1 MTAPPMRTVTVTGR
15 GESRAV
21 PDAASI
27 RISLHHRAA
36 GVADAVA
43 GADSA
48 ARKAVATAHAFT
60 TPPQIASSG
69 LQVWPAHDHE
79 GRQSGFEAR
88 HELSIRC
95 DNVTVAGKLVG
106 ALAAEVGDRL
116 QIDNFSLDVSDPA
129 AAQTTAREAA
139 YVDARA
145 KAEHLASL
153 GDSRLGMV
161 VSIAEGGSSAPGPM
175 YMEQAAFRAKDV
187 DFQPGET
194 AIGATVTITWT
205 LEP

>member
-1 MTAPPMRTVTVTGR
+1 MERTVTVTGR

-48 ARKAVATAHAFT
+48 ARQAVATAHTFT
-60 TPPQIASSG
+60 TPPRIASSG

-79 GRQSGFEAR
+79 GRQNGFEAR
-88 HELSIRC
+88 HELSIGC
-95 DNVTVAGKLVG
+95 DDVAVAGKLVG
-106 ALAAEVGDRL
+106 ALAAKVGDRL
-116 QIDNFSLDVSDPA
+116 QIDSFSLEVSEPA
-129 AAQTTAREAA
+129 AAQTAAREAA
-139 YVDARA
+139 YADARV

-153 GDSRLGMV
+153 GNATLGDV
-161 VSIAEGGSSAPGPM
+161 LAIAEGGSSSPGPM
-175 YMEQAAFRAKDV
+175 YMEQAMGAKRDMS
-187 DFQPGET
+187 FEPGET
-194 AIGATVTITWT
+194 AIGASVTVTWA
-205 LEP
+205 LV

>member
-1 MTAPPMRTVTVTGR
+1 MERIVTVTGR

-27 RISLHHRAA
+27 RISLHHRAE
-36 GVADAVA
+36 GVADAVT

-48 ARKAVATAHAFT
+48 ARQAVATARTFT
-60 TPPQIASSG
+60 TPQRIASSG

-95 DNVTVAGKLVG
+95 DDVTVAGKLVG

-116 QIDNFSLDVSDPA
+116 QIDSFSLDVSDPA
-129 AAQTTAREAA
+129 AAQTAAREAA
-139 YVDARA
+139 YDDARA

-153 GDSRLGMV
+153 GSATLGDV
-161 VSIAEGGSSAPGPM
+161 LVIAEGGSSAPSPM
-175 YMEQAAFRAKDV
+175 FAMEADMQAKAVAFE
-187 DFQPGET
+187 PGET
-194 AIGATVTITWT
+194 AIGASVTVTWA
-205 LEP
+205 LA

>member
-1 MTAPPMRTVTVTGR
+1 MERTVTVTGQ

-36 GVADAVA
+36 GVADAVT

-48 ARKAVATAHAFT
+48 ARQAVATARTFT
-60 TPPQIASSG
+60 TPQRVASSG

-79 GRQSGFEAR
+79 GRQNGFEAR

-95 DNVTVAGKLVG
+95 DDVTVAGKLVG

-116 QIDNFSLDVSDPA
+116 QIDSFSLDVSDPA
-129 AAQTTAREAA
+129 AAKTAAREAA
-139 YVDARA
+139 YADARV
-145 KAEHLASL
+145 KAEHLARL
-153 GDSRLGMV
+153 GDAILLEV
-161 VSIAEGGSSAPGPM
+161 LAIAEGGSSGPGPI
-175 YMEQAAFRAKDV
+175 YAMEAAMGGKRDMSFE
-187 DFQPGET
+187 PGET
-194 AIGATVTITWT
+194 AIGATVTVTWRI
-205 LEP
+205 E

>member
-1 MTAPPMRTVTVTGR
+1 MERTVTVTGR

-21 PDAASI
+21 PNAASI

-36 GVADAVA
+36 GVADAVT

-48 ARKAVATAHAFT
+48 ARKAVATARTFT
-60 TPPQIASSG
+60 APQRIASSG

-95 DNVTVAGKLVG
+95 DDVTVAGKLVG

-116 QIDNFSLDVSDPA
+116 QIDSFSLDVSDPA
-129 AAQTTAREAA
+129 AAQTAAREVA
-139 YVDARA
+139 YADARV

-153 GDSRLGMV
+153 GSASLGDV
-161 VSIAEGGSSAPGPM
+161 LAIAEGGSSAPGPRM
-175 YMEQAAFRAKDV
+175 AMDFMAAKEVAFE
-187 DFQPGET
+187 PGET
-194 AIGATVTITWT
+194 AISASVTVTWA
-205 LEP
+205 LA